1 MAKRT
6 DIGRGFAAVINHPEP
21 GPTVFRMAR
30 GILRAEGK
38 PMPCALYIPTAGGIG
53 CFKLA
58 ASDLEHPEK
67 FQKLFDANPRCCAAV
82 QVGGLPNNPVEGDQ
96 DAFLLGAGEVD
107 TFGGAFTIDE
117 TRALMA
123 SGLDPDSLVAKGI
136 RTKQPLGPQISGH

>member
-1 MAKRT
+1 
-6 DIGRGFAAVINHPEP
+6 
-21 GPTVFRMAR
+21 
-30 GILRAEGK
+30 
-38 PMPCALYIPTAGGIG
+38 MPCALYIPTAGGIG

-58 ASDLEHPEK
+58 ASDFEHPEK
-67 FQKLFDANPRCCAAV
+67 FQKLFDANPCRCAAV

-96 DAFLLGAGEVD
+96 DAFLLGAGEGD

-136 RTKQPLGPQISGH
+136 RTKQPLRA